1 MWNLRNRESIAR
13 GAARLVCV
21 AVLLTGIALGCAS
34 PRGVSS
40 QPLEAHLRT
49 AGIETPAGALVV
61 QLAFDASADLDLY
74 VTDPLLETVYFAN
87 TPSRSG
93 GFLDRD
99 RTCADVAPRIETIVF
114 ERPPPGRYRIGVEY
128 PQSCGAELTA
138 PFAVRAL
145 HGEQRFERSGVL
157 PPRRFEPIV
166 LEFDID

>member
-13 GAARLVCV
+13 GAARLACG
-21 AVLLTGIALGCAS
+21 AVLLAGIALGCAS
-34 PRGVSS
+34 LRGESS
-40 QPLEAHLRT
+40 RPLAAQLQGAAIEA
-49 AGIETPAGALVV
+49 PAGALIV

-99 RTCADVAPRIETIVF
+99 RTCKDAAPRVETIVF

-128 PQSCGAELTA
+128 PQPCGAELTA
-138 PFAVRAL
+138 PFAVRAMY
-145 HGEQRFERSGVL
+145 GEQHFERSGVL

-166 LEFDID
+166 LELDID